1 MIDSIDNI
9 RKRFEIS
16 RHQYAGWA
24 AGWLFGNA
32 DDESYGVQ
40 RQLLCHSLSK
50 KKTLVVGIL
59 FATVMAFTAAAISG
73 QSWAYLWLLAEILLG
88 GVRLAALNSFEKAE
102 ARGKDGDAIT
112 PSVVGLVWV
121 FVLSVAYY
129 FCVASGEWILILL
142 AGIGLAGII
151 GGASSRNAATPR
163 YGVIVMCLVALPYSL
178 AAIMSPIPYLF
189 LVGLQI
195 PLCVAGM
202 ILVLLENYKILL
214 GLHKA
219 EQENLRLA
227 HYDLLTGLPNRIME
241 RKRLNE
247 LLCGP
252 LSQTEGPE
260 PFTVFCLDLDGFK
273 EVNDRY
279 GHAVGDAL
287 LIAVAC
293 RLRESVRENDLV
305 CRVGGDEFVI
315 VLPSVSAGEAAS
327 IARRVIDEISK
338 PFVLGPSMQSRVGIS
353 IGAACAPRD
362 GVNAD
367 ELLRSADRALYEA
380 KRRGKGVYVVQP
392 GPIPEVVEL
401 APSADAD
408 ARLALGFCG
417 RNEAD
422 ATAGHSTRTVDLRAY
437 RTEQS
442 E

>member
-1 MIDSIDNI
+1 
-9 RKRFEIS
+9 
-16 RHQYAGWA
+16 
-24 AGWLFGNA
+24 
-32 DDESYGVQ
+32 
-40 RQLLCHSLSK
+40 
-50 KKTLVVGIL
+50 
-59 FATVMAFTAAAISG
+59 
-73 QSWAYLWLLAEILLG
+73 
-88 GVRLAALNSFEKAE
+88 
-102 ARGKDGDAIT
+102 
-112 PSVVGLVWV
+112 
-121 FVLSVAYY
+121 
-129 FCVASGEWILILL
+129 
-142 AGIGLAGII
+142 
-151 GGASSRNAATPR
+151 
-163 YGVIVMCLVALPYSL
+163 
-178 AAIMSPIPYLF
+178 
-189 LVGLQI
+189 
-195 PLCVAGM
+195 VAGM

-408 ARLALGFCG
+408 ARLAPGFSG

-422 ATAGHSTRTVDLRAY
+422 ATAGHSTRTVDLRVY